1 MMSQDKSPEQRAK
14 RIAITGAGSGL
25 GRAIALRYA
34 RAGWHVAVTDLQTTR
49 AQSVADEIEQ
59 AGGTALVQTLDTRR
73 EADFEQ
79 LVSRLQTEWGG
90 VDVFVN
96 NAGVASAGTTAE
108 TSLEDW
114 QWLLDINLMGVVRGT
129 RAVIP
134 LLRESRGHLINIA
147 SFAAIASAPG
157 MASYNVAKA
166 GVLSLSET
174 VRGEEYRFGVGVTV
188 ACPAFFAT
196 NLMDNFRG
204 SEPGQKDMVQKLMS
218 RSRVTADTV
227 ADDIFE
233 AAAAERFLVISHRE
247 SRWQYRLK
255 RLQPEMFFQAVRK
268 ATRSFVERKDKT

>member
-1 MMSQDKSPEQRAK
+1 MSQATAASTSSK

-49 AQSVADEIEQ
+49 AQEVAGEIER
-59 AGGTALVQTLDTRR
+59 AGGVALVQTLDTRR
-73 EADFEQ
+73 EADFDQ
-79 LVSRLQTEWGG
+79 LMQRLRDEWGG
-90 VDVFVN
+90 IDVFVN
-96 NAGVASAGTTAE
+96 NAGVASAGTVAE
-108 TSLEDW
+108 TQSEDW
-114 QWLLDINLMGVVRGT
+114 EWLLDINLMGVVRGS
-129 RAVIP
+129 RAALP
-134 LLRESRGHLINIA
+134 LLRESRGRLINIA
-147 SFAAIASAPG
+147 SFAAIANAPG

-174 VRGEEYRFGVGVTV
+174 VRGEEHRFGVGVTV

-204 SEPGQKDMVQKLMS
+204 ADPGQKAMVQKLMS
-218 RSRVTADTV
+218 RSSVTADTV

-233 AAAAERFLVISHRE
+233 AAAAEHFLVISHRE

-255 RLQPEMFFQAVRK
+255 RLNPEMFFKAVRK
-268 ATRSFVERKDKT
+268 ATRSFIERKDRS

>member
-1 MMSQDKSPEQRAK
+1 MSQATANSTASK

-34 RAGWHVAVTDLQTTR
+34 KAGWKVAVTDLETTR
-49 AQSVADEIEQ
+49 ARTVAGEVER
-59 AGGTALVQTLDTRR
+59 AGGIALVETLDTRR

-79 LVSRLQTEWGG
+79 LMQRLRAEWGG

-96 NAGVASAGTTAE
+96 NAGVASAGTAAE
-108 TSLEDW
+108 TTPEDW
-114 QWLLDINLMGVVRGT
+114 EWLLDINLMGVVRGT
-129 RAVIP
+129 RAALP
-134 LLRESRGHLINIA
+134 LLRESRGRLINIA
-147 SFAAIASAPG
+147 SFAAIANAPG

-174 VRGEEYRFGVGVTV
+174 VRGEEHRFGVGVTV

-204 SEPGQKDMVQKLMS
+204 AEPGQKDMVQKLMS
-218 RSRVTADTV
+218 RSSVTADTV

-233 AAAAERFLVISHRE
+233 AAAAGRFLVISHRE

-255 RLQPEMFFQAVRK
+255 RLHPDMFFQAVRK
-268 ATRSFVERKDKT
+268 ATRSFIERKDKT

>member
-1 MMSQDKSPEQRAK
+1 MSQDKSPDQGIK

-34 RAGWHVAVTDLQTTR
+34 RAGWRVAVTDLQTTR
-49 AQSVADEIEQ
+49 AQGVAQEVEQ
-59 AGGTALVQTLDTRR
+59 AGGMALVQTLDTRR
-73 EADFEQ
+73 EADFDQ

-90 VDVFVN
+90 IDVFVN
-96 NAGVASAGTTAE
+96 NAGVASAGTAAE

-129 RAVIP
+129 RAALP